1 MFIIKMTEILSAMEA
16 EMIAPKE
23 PGVILV
29 PGDSVPV
36 SVLQKLTANGTAAEF
51 VPATDIEAPFLCGY
65 FMALRSGLRVIS
77 LDGSI
82 FLPQVLTNTE
92 TEADDGPA
100 FWPGQE
106 EEIPESA
113 YYDDEAYYPDPLE
126 EQCIEESYYEEPAV
140 VSEKEDA
147 LDTWCPEMTD
157 QEDIDVQEIPDAEIP
172 ELPPLMPDDDVI
184 ETSLTAPNLETEK
197 ETPVFGNIDHERW
210 IRDNIEIFE
219 RNEAE
224 EAKKNDY
231 SYLIKDE
238 TPEADPDDL
247 QVYAQYK
254 AEQETQQELQQIE
267 DEKTACQIADVKAFL
282 VDCGLQEELRCVDE
296 DEVVKQV
303 IKAAKETKSRTAFQK
318 KLTALLAPTAYKH
331 ISAKIYDKIFDKLED
346 LRAMVADNEA
356 N

>member
-29 PGDSVPV
+29 PGDNVPL
-36 SVLQKLTANGTAAEF
+36 SILQKLTANGTAAEF
-51 VPATDIEAPFLCGY
+51 VHATDEETPFLCGY

-77 LDGSI
+77 LDESI
-82 FLPQVLTNTE
+82 SLPRALTHTE
-92 TEADDGPA
+92 TDNEPA

-106 EEIPESA
+106 EEIPEST
-113 YYDDEAYYPDPLE
+113 YYDTEAYYPDPLE

-147 LDTWCPEMTD
+147 PDEWCPEMTAQD
-157 QEDIDVQEIPDAEIP
+157 DIDVQEIPDAEIP
-172 ELPPLMPDDDVI
+172 ELPPLMTEDDVI
-184 ETSLTAPNLETEK
+184 NTSLTAPDPATEK
-197 ETPVFGNIDHERW
+197 EALAFGNR
-210 IRDNIEIFE
+210 IFSRKFE
-219 RNEAE
+219 GLYEMSDE

-231 SYLIKDE
+231 SYLIKDD

-267 DEKTACQIADVKAFL
+267 DEKTASQIADVKAFL

>member
-29 PGDSVPV
+29 PGDNVPL
-36 SVLQKLTANGTAAEF
+36 SILQKLTANGTAAEF
-51 VPATDIEAPFLCGY
+51 VHATDEETPFLCGY

-77 LDGSI
+77 LDESI
-82 FLPQVLTNTE
+82 SLPRALTHTE
-92 TEADDGPA
+92 TDNEPA

-106 EEIPESA
+106 EEIPEST
-113 YYDDEAYYPDPLE
+113 YYDTEAYYPDPLE

-147 LDTWCPEMTD
+147 PDEWCPEMTAQD
-157 QEDIDVQEIPDAEIP
+157 DIDVQEIPDAEIP
-172 ELPPLMPDDDVI
+172 ELPPLMTEDDVI
-184 ETSLTAPNLETEK
+184 NTSLTAPDPATEK
-197 ETPVFGNIDHERW
+197 EALAFGNIDHERW
-210 IRDNIEIFE
+210 IQDNIEIFE

-231 SYLIKDE
+231 SYLIKDD

-267 DEKTACQIADVKAFL
+267 DEKTASQIADVKAFL